1 MRSLVERWPEQFGR
15 RQEKEYYLL
24 LLRGVMM
31 GRFIR
36 WFEETYA

>member
-1 MRSLVERWPEQFGR
+1 LRRLVAEWPDPLTRAHEDDYCGV
-15 RQEKEYYLL
+15 

-36 WFEETYA
+36 WFESTA